1 MIYFLAVGISFL
13 IILIFGSWLI
23 KGLKYLNF
31 GQQIRGEGPTSH
43 MKKEGIPTMGG
54 MLIILSVIITS
65 VIVLDLN
72 SYIIWALIVT
82 LGMGFIGFLDDIIK
96 IKSQRSLGL
105 RAREKLFGQILVGL
119 MFGFYVTYYSNIGT
133 SILVP
138 VTGWEI
144 DMGKWLIPF
153 IAFIVV
159 GFSNA
164 VNLTDGLD
172 GLASG
177 VTIVV
182 TTTFAVI
189 ASAIGLYQL
198 SLFGL
203 IIGGA
208 CLGFIWFN
216 SHPAQV
222 FMGDVGSLALGGA
235 VAALAV
241 LSRTELFLL
250 IIGGV
255 YVIET
260 LSVIIQ
266 VTYFKITNGKRVF
279 KMTPIHHHYELAGL
293 AEGKVVARFW
303 IISIIFAIMGLA
315 SFFIIYK

>member
-1 MIYFLAVGISFL
+1 
-13 IILIFGSWLI
+13 
-23 KGLKYLNF
+23 
-31 GQQIRGEGPTSH
+31 
-43 MKKEGIPTMGG
+43 
-54 MLIILSVIITS
+54 
-65 VIVLDLN
+65 
-72 SYIIWALIVT
+72 
-82 LGMGFIGFLDDIIK
+82 
-96 IKSQRSLGL
+96 
-105 RAREKLFGQILVGL
+105 
-119 MFGFYVTYYSNIGT
+119 
-133 SILVP
+133 
-138 VTGWEI
+138 
-144 DMGKWLIPF
+144 
-153 IAFIVV
+153 
-159 GFSNA
+159 
-164 VNLTDGLD
+164 
-172 GLASG
+172 
-177 VTIVV
+177 
-182 TTTFAVI
+182 
-189 ASAIGLYQL
+189 
-198 SLFGL
+198 
-203 IIGGA
+203 
-208 CLGFIWFN
+208 FIWFN